1 MWGKKDKN
9 FLAVT
14 KHNVEVIIESEKDF
28 ISKIVLIKVTEAGK
42 QFLHGYVVDYNPKI
56 LVSKK
61 SGKTLNLMTFVGYLI
76 YLYIAY

>member
-1 MWGKKDKN
+1 MP
-9 FLAVT
+9 AV
-14 KHNVEVIIESEKDF
+14 
-28 ISKIVLIKVTEAGK
+28 
-42 QFLHGYVVDYNPKI
+42 QNPKI